1 MQENAQEYHQ
11 HQLRQYMEEQSK
23 KQRRQIAYIV
33 AGLIFFVF
41 ALYLLFSVL
50 VPKVGIKLISVDS
63 EIKMGN
69 QLFNGLKEDITIDH
83 NATTIL
89 QNFADQL
96 HLSKD
101 YPIRVSVAVSEEV
114 NAYALPGGHIVV
126 NSAILRELKTPE
138 SLVALLCHESTH
150 INRRHSMQNILSSM
164 GTGFV
169 ISLFTNGGGS
179 AAKVL
184 VDNANFLL
192 QMKYSRTLEMQA
204 DLEGM
209 RLMEKNL
216 INPKGMM
223 ELMQTLKQ
231 TEEDGGLQSL
241 SFLRSHPLTDERID
255 VANRYT
261 LAHPFVEQNMN
272 ELLLDYWNQIKFVV
286 KDSAAV
292 SDDREN

>member
-1 MQENAQEYHQ
+1 MQENSQEYHQ
-11 HQLRQYMEEQSK
+11 LQLMQYMQEKSRK
-23 KQRRQIAYIV
+23 SRKQIAYII

-41 ALYLLFSVL
+41 ALYILFSVL
-50 VPKVGIKLISVDS
+50 IPKVGIKLISVNS

-69 QLFNGLKEDITIDH
+69 QLFNGLQEEIKIDQ
-83 NATTIL
+83 NASAIL

-101 YPIRVSVAVSEEV
+101 YPIRVSVAVSDEI

-138 SLVALLCHESTH
+138 SLVALLCHETTH

-169 ISLFTNGGGS
+169 ISMFTNGGGS
-179 AAKVL
+179 AAKVV

-204 DLEGM
+204 DTEGM
-209 RLMEKNL
+209 RLMERNK
-216 INPKGMM
+216 IDPKGMM

-231 TEEDGGLQSL
+231 TEEDGTLQSL
-241 SFLRSHPLTDERID
+241 SFFRSHPLTDERIGD
-255 VANRYT
+255 ARNYIQSHHFT
-261 LAHPFVEQNMN
+261 EQTMN
-272 ELLLDYWNQIKFVV
+272 ALLLDYWNQIKFVV
-286 KDSAAV
+286 KDSDAP
-292 SDDREN
+292 SDDTNN